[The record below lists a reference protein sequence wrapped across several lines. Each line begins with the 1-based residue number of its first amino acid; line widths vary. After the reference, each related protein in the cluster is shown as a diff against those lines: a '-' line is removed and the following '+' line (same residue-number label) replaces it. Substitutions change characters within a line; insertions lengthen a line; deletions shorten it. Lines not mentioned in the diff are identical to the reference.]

1 MAKKE
6 LSKFQKFL
14 ASKKYKTFMGYLYGW
29 GASVVMIG
37 AYFKLTH
44 IPGADFMLALG
55 LGIEALIFFMSAFEP
70 QHMEYAWDNVFVE
83 LEEDWDGVQRTQFA
97 TTGGGS
103 SSRGQVTDA
112 EDALLSKM
120 LDKMNVSEDT
130 FKRLGKGLDKL
141 AENAG
146 QMADI
151 SNAMA
156 ATTNYANAMDRATKS
171 ISDFSSAYVETNQ
184 KLSDSLGKLDFSALD
199 ANTIKRVAS
208 SMASLNSIYELQL
221 QGAEQTSAASKKL
234 TETMN
239 KYMEN
244 LTASSQSTG
253 QLNQQLSQLSQRLT
267 ALNNVYGGMLSAMN
281 IKAYFYSKPI
291 V

>member
-6 LSKFQKFL
+6 LSKFQQFLTSRKF
-14 ASKKYKTFMGYLYGW
+14 KTFMGYLYGW
-29 GASVVMIG
+29 GASVVLIG

-70 QHMEYAWDNVFVE
+70 QHVEYAWDNVFVE
-83 LEEDWDGVQRTQFA
+83 LDEEWDGKTRTQFA
-97 TTGGGS
+97 TINGGS
-103 SSRGQVTDA
+103 TASNLTDA
-112 EDALLSKM
+112 EDAMLSKM
-120 LDKMNVSEDT
+120 LEKMNVSEDT
-130 FKRLGKGLDKL
+130 FKKLGRGIDKL

-151 SNAMA
+151 SNALA
-156 ATTNYANAMDRATKS
+156 ATTNYATAMDRATKS
-171 ISDFSSAYVETNQ
+171 ISDFSNAYVQTNQ

-199 ANTIKRVAS
+199 GNTIKKVAS
-208 SMASLNSIYELQL
+208 SMQSLNSIYELQL
-221 QGAEQTSAASKKL
+221 QGAEQTSAASKAL

-239 KYMEN
+239 KYMDN
-244 LTASSQSTG
+244 LNASSQNAG
-253 QLNQQLSQLSQRLT
+253 QLNQQLTQLSQRLT

-281 IKAYFYSKPI
+281 IKA
-291 V
+291 

>member
-1 MAKKE
+1 MSKKQE
-6 LSKFQKFL
+6 NLTGFKKFQAFTQ
-14 ASKKYKTFMGYLYGW
+14 SKKYKSFMGAVYGI
-29 GASVVMIG
+29 GAAIVMVG

-44 IPGADFMLALG
+44 IAGADLMLAIG
-55 LGIEALIFFMSAFEP
+55 LGVEALIFFLSAFEP
-70 QHMEYAWDNVFVE
+70 QHLDYAWDNVFVE
-83 LEEDWDGVQRTQFA
+83 LDEDWDGQTRTQFA
-97 TTGGGS
+97 TSGAGAKAAPS
-103 SSRGQVTDA
+103 NA

-120 LDKMNVSEDT
+120 FEKMNVSEDT
-130 FKRLGKGLDKL
+130 FNKIGKGLDRL
-141 AENAG
+141 AANAG

-199 ANTIKRVAS
+199 ANTIKKVAN
-208 SMASLNSIYELQL
+208 SMQSLNSIYELQL

-239 KYMEN
+239 KYMDN
-244 LTASSQSTG
+244 LNASSQNAG
-253 QLNQQLSQLSQRLT
+253 HLNDQLNQLSQRLT

-281 IKAYFYSKPI
+281 IKA
-291 V
+291 

>member
-1 MAKKE
+1 MAKEKKE

-14 ASKKYKTFMGYLYGW
+14 MSKKYKTFMGYLYGW
-29 GASVVMIG
+29 GAAVVMVG

-44 IPGADFMLALG
+44 IPGADAMLAIG
-55 LGIEALIFFMSAFEP
+55 LGVEAVIFFMSAFEP

-83 LEEDWDGVQRTQFA
+83 LEEDWDGKTKTQFA
-97 TTGGGS
+97 TTGGGKS
-103 SSRGQVTDA
+103 APTNA
-112 EDALLSKM
+112 EDAVLSKM
-120 LDKMNVSEDT
+120 FEKMNVSEDT
-130 FKRLGKGLDKL
+130 FQKLGKGLDKL
-141 AENAG
+141 AQNAG

-171 ISDFSSAYVETNQ
+171 ISDFSTAYIQTNQ
-184 KLSDSLGKLDFSALD
+184 KLTDSLGKLDFSALD
-199 ANTIKRVAS
+199 ANTIKKVAA
-208 SMASLNSIYELQL
+208 SMSSLNSIYELQL

-239 KYMEN
+239 KYMDN
-244 LTASSQSTG
+244 LTASSQNAG
-253 QLNQQLSQLSQRLT
+253 QLNQQLTQLSQRLT

-281 IKAYFYSKPI
+281 IKA
-291 V
+291 

>member
-6 LSKFQKFL
+6 LGKFQKFL

-83 LEEDWDGVQRTQFA
+83 LEEDWDGVQKTQFA
-97 TTGGGS
+97 TTGATGKS
-103 SSRGQVTDA
+103 AAAPTDVEEA
-112 EDALLSKM
+112 MLSKM
-120 LDKMNVSEDT
+120 FEKMNVSEDT
-130 FKRLGKGLDKL
+130 FKKLGRGIDRL

-199 ANTIKRVAS
+199 ANTIKKVAN
-208 SMASLNSIYELQL
+208 SMTSLNSIYELQL

-239 KYMEN
+239 KYMDN
-244 LTASSQSTG
+244 LNASSQNAG
-253 QLNQQLSQLSQRLT
+253 QLNQQLTQLQQRLS

-281 IKAYFYSKPI
+281 IKA
-291 V
+291 

>member
-1 MAKKE
+1 MSKKQE
-6 LSKFQKFL
+6 NLPGFKKFQALTQTKG
-14 ASKKYKTFMGYLYGW
+14 YKTFMGYVYGI

-44 IPGADFMLALG
+44 IPGADFMLGLG
-55 LGIEALIFFMSAFEP
+55 LGVEALIFFLSAFEP
-70 QHMEYAWDNVFVE
+70 QHLEYAWDNVFVE
-83 LEEDWDGVQRTQFA
+83 LDEEWDGVQKTQFA
-97 TTGGGS
+97 TTGS
-103 SSRGQVTDA
+103 TKNIAEPADMQDA
-112 EDALLSKM
+112 MLSKM
-120 LDKMNVSEDT
+120 FEKMNVSEDT
-130 FKRLGKGLDKL
+130 FQKLGKGLDRL
-141 AENAG
+141 AQNAG

-171 ISDFSSAYVETNQ
+171 ISDFSTNYVQTNQ
-184 KLSDSLGKLDFSALD
+184 RLSDSLSKLDFSALD
-199 ANTIKRVAS
+199 ANTIKKVAS
-208 SMASLNSIYELQL
+208 SMQSLNSIYELQL

-244 LTASSQSTG
+244 LNTSSQSAG
-253 QLNQQLSQLSQRLT
+253 HLNDQLTQLSARLT

-281 IKAYFYSKPI
+281 IKA
-291 V
+291 

>member
-6 LSKFQKFL
+6 LSNFQKFL
-14 ASKKYKTFMGYLYGW
+14 KSKKYKTFMAYLYGW
-29 GASVVMIG
+29 GASVVMVG

-44 IPGADFMLALG
+44 IPGADLMLAIG
-55 LGIEALIFFMSAFEP
+55 LGVEAVIFFMSAFEP
-70 QHMEYAWDNVFVE
+70 VHMDYEWDNVFVE
-83 LEEDWDGVQRTQFA
+83 LEEDWDGVQKTQFA
-97 TTGGGS
+97 TSGS
-103 SSRGQVTDA
+103 AGKGAAVSNV
-112 EDALLSKM
+112 EDAMLSKM
-120 LDKMNVSEDT
+120 FEKMNVSEDT
-130 FKRLGKGLDKL
+130 FKKLGRGIDKL

-171 ISDFSSAYVETNQ
+171 IADFSNAYIQTNQ

-199 ANTIKRVAS
+199 ANTIKKVAS
-208 SMASLNSIYELQL
+208 SMTSLNSIYELQL

-239 KYMEN
+239 KYMDN
-244 LTASSQSTG
+244 LTASSQNAG
-253 QLNQQLSQLSQRLT
+253 QLNQQLTQLSQRLT

-281 IKAYFYSKPI
+281 IKA
-291 V
+291 

>member
-44 IPGADFMLALG
+44 IQGADFMLALG

-103 SSRGQVTDA
+103 SKGAITDA
-112 EDALLSKM
+112 EDAMLSKM

-130 FKRLGKGLDKL
+130 FKRLGKGLDRL

-171 ISDFSSAYVETNQ
+171 ISDFSTAYVQTNQ

-199 ANTIKRVAS
+199 ANTIKKVAS

-221 QGAEQTSAASKKL
+221 QGAEQTSAASKAL

-244 LTASSQSTG
+244 LNASSQNAG
-253 QLNQQLSQLSQRLT
+253 QLNQQLTQLSQRLT
-267 ALNNVYGGMLSAMN
+267 ALNSVYGGMLSAMN
-281 IKAYFYSKPI
+281 IKA
-291 V
+291 

>member
-6 LSKFQKFL
+6 LGKFQKFL
-14 ASKKYKTFMGYLYGW
+14 KSKKYKTFMAYLYGW

-44 IPGADFMLALG
+44 IPGADLMLAIG
-55 LGIEALIFFMSAFEP
+55 LGVEAIIFFMSAFEP
-70 QHMEYAWDNVFVE
+70 VHMDYEWDNVFVE
-83 LEEDWDGVQRTQFA
+83 LEEDWDGVQKTQFA
-97 TTGGGS
+97 TSGS
-103 SSRGQVTDA
+103 VKNASAPTDVEEA
-112 EDALLSKM
+112 MLSKM
-120 LDKMNVSEDT
+120 FEKMNVSEDT
-130 FKRLGKGLDKL
+130 FKKLGRGIDRL

-171 ISDFSSAYVETNQ
+171 IADFSNAYVQTNQ

-199 ANTIKRVAS
+199 ANTIKKVAN
-208 SMASLNSIYELQL
+208 SMTSLNSIYELQL
-221 QGAEQTSAASKKL
+221 QGAEQTSAASKAL

-239 KYMEN
+239 KYMDN
-244 LTASSQSTG
+244 LNASSQNAG
-253 QLNQQLSQLSQRLT
+253 QLNQQLTQLSQRLT

-281 IKAYFYSKPI
+281 IKA
-291 V
+291 

>member
-1 MAKKE
+1 MAKQE
-6 LSKFQKFL
+6 LSKFQQFLVSRKF
-14 ASKKYKTFMGYLYGW
+14 KTFMGYLYGW

-70 QHMEYAWDNVFVE
+70 QHVDYAWDNVFVE
-83 LEEDWDGVQRTQFA
+83 LEEDWDGKTRTQFA
-97 TTGGGS
+97 TTGAAAGKS
-103 SSRGQVTDA
+103 APTDIEEA
-112 EDALLSKM
+112 MLSKM
-120 LDKMNVSEDT
+120 FEKMNVSEDT
-130 FKRLGKGLDKL
+130 FKKLGKGLDKL

-156 ATTNYANAMDRATKS
+156 ATTNYANAMERATKS
-171 ISDFSSAYVETNQ
+171 ISDFSTTYVTTNQ
-184 KLSDSLGKLDFSALD
+184 KLTDSLAKLDFSALD
-199 ANTIKRVAS
+199 ANTIKKVAS
-208 SMASLNSIYELQL
+208 SMTSLNSIYELQL

-239 KYMEN
+239 KYMDN
-244 LTASSQSTG
+244 LNASSQNAG
-253 QLNQQLSQLSQRLT
+253 QLNQQLTQLQQRLS

-281 IKAYFYSKPI
+281 IKA
-291 V
+291 

>member
-6 LSKFQKFL
+6 LSGFQKFL
-14 ASKKYKTFMGYLYGW
+14 KSKKYKTFMAYLYGW

-44 IPGADFMLALG
+44 IPGADAMLAIG
-55 LGIEALIFFMSAFEP
+55 LGVEAIIFFMSAFEP
-70 QHMEYAWDNVFVE
+70 VHMDYEWDNVFVE
-83 LEEDWDGVQRTQFA
+83 LEEDWDGVQKTQFA
-97 TTGGGS
+97 TSGS
-103 SSRGQVTDA
+103 GKNVAAPTDVEEA
-112 EDALLSKM
+112 MLSKM
-120 LDKMNVSEDT
+120 FEKMNVSEDT
-130 FKRLGKGLDKL
+130 FKKLGRGIDRL

-146 QMADI
+146 QMADV

-171 ISDFSSAYVETNQ
+171 IADFSNAYVQTNQ

-199 ANTIKRVAS
+199 ANTIKKVAN
-208 SMASLNSIYELQL
+208 SMTSLNSIYELQL

-239 KYMEN
+239 KYMDN
-244 LTASSQSTG
+244 LNASSQNAG
-253 QLNQQLSQLSQRLT
+253 QLNQQLTQLQQRLS

-281 IKAYFYSKPI
+281 IKA
-291 V
+291 

>member
-1 MAKKE
+1 MAKEKKE
-6 LSKFQKFL
+6 LSNFKKFL
-14 ASKKYKTFMGYLYGW
+14 MSKKYKTFMGYLYGW
-29 GASVVMIG
+29 GAAVVMVG

-55 LGIEALIFFMSAFEP
+55 LGVEAVIFFMSAFEP

-83 LEEDWDGVQRTQFA
+83 LDEEWDGKERTQFA
-97 TTGGGS
+97 TTGGGA
-103 SSRGQVTDA
+103 GKAATTDVEEA
-112 EDALLSKM
+112 MLSKM
-120 LDKMNVSEDT
+120 FEKMNVSEDT
-130 FKRLGKGLDKL
+130 FKKLGRGIDRL

-171 ISDFSSAYVETNQ
+171 ISDFSTAYVTTNQ
-184 KLSDSLGKLDFSALD
+184 KLTDSLGKLDFSALD
-199 ANTIKRVAS
+199 ANTIKKVAT
-208 SMASLNSIYELQL
+208 SMQSLNSIYELQL

-239 KYMEN
+239 KYMDN
-244 LTASSQSTG
+244 LNASSQNAG
-253 QLNQQLSQLSQRLT
+253 QLNQQLTQLSQRLT

-281 IKAYFYSKPI
+281 IKA
-291 V
+291 

>member
-6 LSKFQKFL
+6 LGKFQKFL

-83 LEEDWDGVQRTQFA
+83 LEEDWDGVQKTQFA
-97 TTGGGS
+97 TTGATGKS
-103 SSRGQVTDA
+103 AAAPTDVEEA
-112 EDALLSKM
+112 MLSKM
-120 LDKMNVSEDT
+120 FEKMNVSEDT
-130 FKRLGKGLDKL
+130 FKKLGRGIDRL

-171 ISDFSSAYVETNQ
+171 ISDLSSAYVETNQ

-199 ANTIKRVAS
+199 ANTIKKVAS
-208 SMASLNSIYELQL
+208 SMQSLNSIYELQL

-239 KYMEN
+239 KYMDN
-244 LTASSQSTG
+244 LNASSQNAG
-253 QLNQQLSQLSQRLT
+253 QLNQQLTQLSQRLT

-281 IKAYFYSKPI
+281 IKA
-291 V
+291 

>member
-1 MAKKE
+1 MAKQKKE
-6 LSKFQKFL
+6 LSKFQQFLVSRKF
-14 ASKKYKTFMGYLYGW
+14 KTFMGYLYGW

-44 IPGADFMLALG
+44 IPGADLMLAIG
-55 LGIEALIFFMSAFEP
+55 LGVEAVIFFMSAFEP
-70 QHMEYAWDNVFVE
+70 VHMEYEWDNVFVE
-83 LEEDWDGVQRTQFA
+83 LEEDWDGVEKTQFA
-97 TTGGGS
+97 TSGAAGKN
-103 SSRGQVTDA
+103 VAAPTDVEEA
-112 EDALLSKM
+112 MLSKM
-120 LDKMNVSEDT
+120 FEKMNVSEDT
-130 FKRLGKGLDKL
+130 FKKLGRGIDRL

-146 QMADI
+146 QMADV

-171 ISDFSSAYVETNQ
+171 IADFSNAYIQTNQ

-199 ANTIKRVAS
+199 ANTIKKVAS
-208 SMASLNSIYELQL
+208 SMTSLNSIYELQL

-239 KYMEN
+239 KYMDN
-244 LTASSQSTG
+244 LNASSQNAG
-253 QLNQQLSQLSQRLT
+253 QLNQQLTQLSQRLT

-281 IKAYFYSKPI
+281 IKA
-291 V
+291 

>member
-83 LEEDWDGVQRTQFA
+83 LDEDWDGVQRTQFA
-97 TTGGGS
+97 TTSTG
-103 SSRGQVTDA
+103 SSRGQITDA

-171 ISDFSSAYVETNQ
+171 ISDFSTAYVETNQ
-184 KLSDSLGKLDFSALD
+184 KLSESLGKLDFSALD
-199 ANTIKRVAS
+199 ANTIKKVAS

-244 LTASSQSTG
+244 LNASSQSTG

-267 ALNNVYGGMLSAMN
+267 ALNSVYGGMLSAMN
-281 IKAYFYSKPI
+281 IKA
-291 V
+291 

>member
-6 LSKFQKFL
+6 LSKFQQFLVSRKF
-14 ASKKYKTFMGYLYGW
+14 KTFMGYLYGW

-70 QHMEYAWDNVFVE
+70 QHVDYAWDNVFVE
-83 LEEDWDGVQRTQFA
+83 LEEDWDGKTRTQFA
-97 TTGGGS
+97 TSGGG
-103 SSRGQVTDA
+103 GGKAAPTDVEEA
-112 EDALLSKM
+112 MLSKM

-130 FKRLGKGLDKL
+130 FKKLGKGLDRL

-171 ISDFSSAYVETNQ
+171 ISDFSTAYVTTNQ
-184 KLSDSLGKLDFSALD
+184 KLTDSLGKLDFSALD
-199 ANTIKRVAS
+199 ANTIKKVAN
-208 SMASLNSIYELQL
+208 SMQSLNSIYELQL

-239 KYMEN
+239 KYMDN
-244 LTASSQSTG
+244 LTASSQNAG
-253 QLNQQLSQLSQRLT
+253 QLNQQLTQLSQRLT

-281 IKAYFYSKPI
+281 IKA
-291 V
+291 

>member
-6 LSKFQKFL
+6 LSKFQQFLVSRKF
-14 ASKKYKTFMGYLYGW
+14 KTFMGYLYGW

-70 QHMEYAWDNVFVE
+70 QHVDYSWDNVFVE
-83 LEEDWDGVQRTQFA
+83 LEEDWDGKTRTQFA
-97 TTGGGS
+97 TTSGAPSKSAPGN
-103 SSRGQVTDA
+103 V
-112 EDALLSKM
+112 EDAMLSKM
-120 LDKMNVSEDT
+120 FEKMNVSEDT
-130 FKRLGKGLDKL
+130 FKKLGKGLDRL

-171 ISDFSSAYVETNQ
+171 IADFSNAYIQTNQ

-199 ANTIKRVAS
+199 ANTIKKVAN
-208 SMASLNSIYELQL
+208 SMTSLNSIYELQL

-239 KYMEN
+239 KYMDN
-244 LTASSQSTG
+244 LNASSQNAG
-253 QLNQQLSQLSQRLT
+253 QLNQQLTQLSQRLT

-281 IKAYFYSKPI
+281 IKA
-291 V
+291 